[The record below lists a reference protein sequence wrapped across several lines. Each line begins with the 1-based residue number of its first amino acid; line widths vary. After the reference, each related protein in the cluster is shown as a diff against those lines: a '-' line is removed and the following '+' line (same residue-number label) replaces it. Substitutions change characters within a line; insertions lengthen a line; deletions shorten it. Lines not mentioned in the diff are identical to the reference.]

1 MSVESARR
9 FNPWCPD
16 SGRNQSPFELHSTFL
31 RREILLLGIAPQTV
45 TTAARSG
52 LSDARHSQFGGRP
65 AGSPSVHLDALRGFA
80 AFSVLLDHWRDAFF
94 IDYRALPHH
103 NILMAAAYFVAGL
116 GRQWVIVFF
125 VMSGYLVGGSVL
137 RSVHKGNWSWRSYLL
152 ARMTRLYIVLVPAL
166 FLGGAIDW
174 IGMHMAGA
182 QAIYSGLSGMHA
194 LSVNIHST
202 LTWPNL
208 FGNLLFL
215 QWAAFPA
222 AIGHKISPLGTNG
235 PLWSLCN
242 EFWYYIAFP
251 VAVLLFSR
259 NRRIWLRVICLLGLI
274 TWSWFVG
281 REITLLG
288 IPWLMGVLIGYL
300 PEFPA
305 RGRALRAVAVSASLL
320 LLAIGLIFARWLH
333 SIAGDIGLG
342 VIVTFFVWVTLHCA
356 KSSLPSAYVRVAR
369 RAARSSYTLYLVHL
383 PLLIFLKASLHLP
396 RALPGWHV
404 LLVSI
409 GVMAVLLLYAQVV
422 YQVFERNTDSL
433 RKWLKPY
440 VLGKQ
445 AA

>member
-1 MSVESARR
+1 MPHAER
-9 FNPWCPD
+9 FA
-16 SGRNQSPFELHSTFL
+16 
-31 RREILLLGIAPQTV
+31 LGIAPQTV

-52 LSDARHSQFGGRP
+52 LSDARDSHFGGRP

-80 AFSVLLDHWRDAFF
+80 AFSVLLGHWRDAFF

-103 NILMAAAYFVAGL
+103 NILMATAYLVTSL

-137 RSVHKGNWSWRSYLL
+137 RSFHTGSWSWRSYLL

-182 QAIYSGLSGMHA
+182 ESIYSGLSGMHA

-215 QWAAFPA
+215 QWAAFPIV
-222 AIGHKISPLGTNG
+222 IGHKISPLGTNG

-242 EFWYYIAFP
+242 EFWYYMAFP

-259 NRRIWLRVICLLGLI
+259 NKSIWLRIICLLGLI
-274 TWSWFVG
+274 AWSWFVG
-281 REITLLG
+281 REIALLG
-288 IPWLMGVLIGYL
+288 IPWLMGVLVGYL
-300 PEFPA
+300 PAPRV
-305 RGRALRAVAVSASLL
+305 RGQAMRAMAVAASLL
-320 LLAIGLIFARWLH
+320 LLGAGLILDKWLG
-333 SIAGDIGLG
+333 SLAGDIGFG
-342 VIVTFFVWVTLHCA
+342 TIVAFLIWVTLHCA
-356 KSSLPSAYVRVAR
+356 KSPLPSAYVRVAR

-383 PLLIFLKASLHLP
+383 PLLIFLKATLHLP
-396 RALPGWHV
+396 RALPGWHT

-409 GVMAVLLLYAQVV
+409 GVMVVLLLYAQAV
-422 YQVFERNTDSL
+422 YQVFERHTDSL

-445 AA
+445 TV